1 MANFDFIPLLDSI
14 SKTVNARTRPN
25 IFFESTFKGQS
36 IDIYF

>member
-25 IFFESTFKGQS
+25 IFFEFKGQS